1 MEVRRLEGFCITD
14 SASKADGFKG
24 LVRVVEV
31 GKAVNARRVA
41 CGELLME

>member
-24 LVRVVEV
+24 LVRVVEI
-31 GKAVNARRVA
+31 GEAVNTRRVT
-41 CGELLME
+41 CGKLLVE